1 MDIALVGGQ
10 SPQQQQQRAELAATS
25 VKPMAPKETELKRQ
39 DLTQPVDASQKADAK
54 DREEERLSKQE
65 QQEEL
70 NAVAQE
76 MSNMMSVMRKGLD
89 FRVDDKSGEAVVSVM
104 DVESGDII
112 RQIPSEEAL
121 KLAQKMSEVTGL
133 LMKTEA

>member
-39 DLTQPVDASQKADAK
+39 DLTQPVDASEKAEAK
-54 DREEERLSKQE
+54 DREEERQSKQD
-65 QQEEL
+65 EL

-104 DVESGDII
+104 DVE
-112 RQIPSEEAL
+112 
-121 KLAQKMSEVTGL
+121 
-133 LMKTEA
+133 

>member
-39 DLTQPVDASQKADAK
+39 DLTQPVDASEKAEAK
-54 DREEERLSKQE
+54 DREEERQSKQD
-65 QQEEL
+65 EL